1 MEEFN
6 MVNKN
11 IKRGQIFFAN
21 IPRSCGSAYF
31 GLRPV
36 LILSNNTNN
45 RHSSVLTCIPISSS
59 PARAKANLPTH
70 VHIEEGVLK
79 KPSTLM
85 CENISNY
92 SVDILQN
99 CIGEIP
105 EDSEVM
111 KQVERAVL
119 IQIGVI

>member
-1 MEEFN
+1 MEYKIQLLPLN
-6 MVNKN
+6 CS
-11 IKRGQIFFAN
+11 G
-21 IPRSCGSAYF
+21 

-36 LILSNNTNN
+36 LIIFNN
-45 RHSSVLTCIPISSS
+45 RNNRFSSVLTCIPITTAQTKS
-59 PARAKANLPTH
+59 NLPTH
-70 VHIEEGVLK
+70 VHIEESVLK

-92 SVDILQN
+92 SVEILEN
-99 CIGEIP
+99 LVAEIP

>member
-6 MVNKN
+6 MLNRT
-11 IKRGQIFFAN
+11 IKRGQIFFAR
-21 IPRSCGSAYF
+21 IPVTCGSVYH

-36 LILSNNTNN
+36 LIISNNRNN
-45 RHSSVLTCIPISSS
+45 RFSNVLTCIPITTAQTKS
-59 PARAKANLPTH
+59 NLPTH
-70 VHIEEGVLK
+70 VHIEESVLK

-92 SVDILQN
+92 SVEILEN
-99 CIGEIP
+99 LVAEIP